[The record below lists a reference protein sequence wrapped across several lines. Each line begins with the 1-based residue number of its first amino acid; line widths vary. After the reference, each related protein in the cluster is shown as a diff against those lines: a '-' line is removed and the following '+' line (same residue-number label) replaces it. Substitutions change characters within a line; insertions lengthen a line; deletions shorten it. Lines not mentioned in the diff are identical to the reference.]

1 MGDRMQGNQVHSD
14 EDEIDIKEVFR
25 TIFEYKYMIVLF
37 VLLFGLGSA
46 YYAYFKDNVYKA
58 SVTIEVGVKERG
70 FGSQDILTMAMDQG
84 SKNTDTEM
92 EIIKSRFLA
101 ERVAQ
106 EVDFSHKYY
115 TTRKFKEIELYKN
128 SPFEVGMNKG
138 YEISFNLLPIDDKHY
153 RLIVEETED
162 KSGKLWSYDQKLAYE
177 KEIVTKHFHLNVR
190 KTKATSDEAYRFMII
205 DPADIGHV
213 IQKGVKVAASSKFS
227 DILTISFEDNVAL
240 RAQEAANALSEAYIK
255 QSIEKKNQE
264 AKRTLD
270 FVDKQLKLITENLKG
285 SAIKLEEFKK
295 NSNTVNLSAKAE
307 NIIRQMSDA
316 EGKLAEISIQEEML
330 SGLYKQVKSGKGLE
344 SITVGGSDMEKTA
357 LPTMIQK
364 LQDAIIKKKILREDY
379 TEMYP
384 DVRKLRK
391 TISQLKSVIVSTIK
405 NLTANIKERKALL
418 EKSIA
423 KQQKQL
429 NTLPADERMF
439 GQLQRKFAVNEK
451 IYSYLLEKR
460 SETAIIKASTVS
472 KNRIIDSALMPED
485 PIKPKRKLIVLVGLI
500 LGLIV
505 GIALAFLRAFLDDR
519 IKSEED
525 ITKIT
530 QDIPLLGTIP
540 HIKEFSDK
548 VMVFLSPKSAVA
560 ESYRNLRTNLQ
571 FMTNYSK
578 AHVIAITSTVGGEGK
593 TTNCINLAGIMSMA
607 GKKTIILNLDMRKPT
622 LHEKFDLKNVQG
634 MSSLLSG
641 NVHLASIIQ
650 QTAHE
655 NLDIISSGPIP
666 PNPSEL
672 IQSEF
677 MPLILEKLKE
687 IYDVIILDTPP
698 IGLVTDARTLM
709 HFADTSIYVVR
720 ANHSKKV
727 FLKTIVQLA
736 KQKEIKGMGILFNDV
751 TIGKYGYGYGYGYG
765 YYDEDN

>member
-1 MGDRMQGNQVHSD
+1 MQGNHVQID
-14 EDEIDIKEVFR
+14 EDEIDIREVFR
-25 TIFEYKYMIVLF
+25 TLFEYKYMIVLF
-37 VLLFGLGSA
+37 VILFGLGSA
-46 YYAYFKDNVYKA
+46 YYAYFKPNVYKA
-58 SVTIEVGVKERG
+58 SATVEVGAEKKG
-70 FGSQDILTMAMDQG
+70 FSQQDMLAAAMESG
-84 SKNTDTEM
+84 NMNVDTEM
-92 EIIKSRFLA
+92 EIIQSRFMA
-101 ERVAQ
+101 ERISK
-106 EVDFSHKYY
+106 EVDFAHKYY
-115 TTRKFKEIELYKN
+115 VTRKFKEVELYKQ
-128 SPFEVGMNKG
+128 SPIEVGMNKG
-138 YEISFNLLPIDDKHY
+138 FGISFYLTPIDKKQY
-153 RLIVEETED
+153 LLEVREEKDAQGNE
-162 KSGKLWSYDQKLAYE
+162 WSYSHKHFYS
-177 KEIVTKHFHLNVR
+177 KEVVTKRFHLNVLR
-190 KTKATSDEAYRFMII
+190 KQKTLDAEYRFVVLDPEEIGCII
-205 DPADIGHV
+205 
-213 IQKGVKVAASSKFS
+213 QEGVRVSQTSKRS
-227 DILTISFEDNVAL
+227 TLLRISYENNVAL
-240 RAQEAANALSEAYIK
+240 RAKEATNALAEEYIR
-255 QSIEKKNQE
+255 QSIEKKNKE
-264 AKRTLD
+264 AERTLN
-270 FVDKQLKLITENLKG
+270 FVDNQLKLITENLKG

-330 SGLYKQVKSGKGLE
+330 SGLYKQVKSGKSLE
-344 SITVGGSDMEKTA
+344 SITIGGSDMEKTA

-391 TISQLKSVIVSTIK
+391 TITQLKSVIVSTIK
-405 NLTANIKERKALL
+405 NLTSNIKERKALL

-472 KNRIIDSALMPED
+472 KNRIIDSALVPED

-519 IKSEED
+519 IKTEED
-525 ITKIT
+525 ITKVT

-571 FMTNYSK
+571 FMTNFSK

-593 TTNCINLAGIMSMA
+593 TTNCINLGGIMSMA

-634 MSSLLSG
+634 MSTLLSG
-641 NVHLASIIQ
+641 NVHLSSIIQ

-687 IYDVIILDTPP
+687 MYDVIILDTPP

-720 ANHSKKV
+720 ANHSKKA
-727 FLKTIVQLA
+727 FLKSIVQLS

>member
-1 MGDRMQGNQVHSD
+1 MQGNHVEID
-14 EDEIDIKEVFR
+14 EDEIDIREVFR
-25 TIFEYKYMIVLF
+25 TLFEYKYMIVLF
-37 VLLFGLGSA
+37 VILFGLGSA
-46 YYAYFKDNVYKA
+46 YYAYFKPNVYKA
-58 SVTIEVGVKERG
+58 SATVEVGAEKKG
-70 FGSQDILTMAMDQG
+70 FSQQDMLAAAMESG
-84 SKNTDTEM
+84 NMNVDTEM
-92 EIIKSRFLA
+92 EIIQSRFMA
-101 ERVAQ
+101 ERISK
-106 EVDFSHKYY
+106 EVDFAHKYY
-115 TTRKFKEIELYKN
+115 VTRKFKEVELYKQ
-128 SPFEVGMNKG
+128 SPIEVGMNKG
-138 YEISFNLLPIDDKHY
+138 FGISFYLTPIDKKQY
-153 RLIVEETED
+153 LLEVREEKDAQGNE
-162 KSGKLWSYDQKLAYE
+162 WSYSHKHFYS
-177 KEIVTKHFHLNVR
+177 KEVVTKRFHLNVLR
-190 KTKATSDEAYRFMII
+190 KQKTLDAEYRFVVSDPEEIGSII
-205 DPADIGHV
+205 
-213 IQKGVKVAASSKFS
+213 QEGVRVSQTSKRS
-227 DILTISFEDNVAL
+227 TLLRISYENNVAL
-240 RAQEAANALSEAYIK
+240 RAKEATNALAEEYIR
-255 QSIEKKNQE
+255 QSIEKKNKE
-264 AKRTLD
+264 AERTLN
-270 FVDKQLKLITENLKG
+270 FVDNQLKLITENLKG

-330 SGLYKQVKSGKGLE
+330 SGLYKQVKSGKSLE
-344 SITVGGSDMEKTA
+344 SITIGGADMEKTA

-391 TISQLKSVIVSTIK
+391 TITQLKSVIVSTIK
-405 NLTANIKERKALL
+405 NLNSNIKERKALL

-472 KNRIIDSALMPED
+472 KNRIIDSALVPED

-500 LGLIV
+500 LGLIM

-519 IKSEED
+519 IKTEED
-525 ITKIT
+525 ISKVT

-548 VMVFLSPKSAVA
+548 IMVFLSPKSAVA

-571 FMTNYSK
+571 FMTNFSK

-593 TTNCINLAGIMSMA
+593 TTNCINLGGIMSMA

-634 MSSLLSG
+634 MSTLLSG
-641 NVHLASIIQ
+641 SAPLANIIQ

-687 IYDVIILDTPP
+687 MYDVIILDTPP

-727 FLKTIVQLA
+727 FLKNIAHLS
-736 KQKEIKGMGILFNDV
+736 KQKEIRGMGILFNDV

>member
-1 MGDRMQGNQVHSD
+1 MQGNHVQID
-14 EDEIDIKEVFR
+14 EDEIDIREVFR
-25 TIFEYKYMIVLF
+25 TLFEYKWMIVLF

-46 YYAYFKDNVYKA
+46 YYAYFKQNVYQA
-58 SVTIEVGVKERG
+58 SATVEVGAEKKG
-70 FGSQDILTMAMDQG
+70 FSQEDMLAAAMESG
-84 SKNTDTEM
+84 NMNLDTEM
-92 EIIKSRFLA
+92 EIIQSRFMA
-101 ERVAQ
+101 ERIAK
-106 EVDFSHKYY
+106 EVDFGHKYY
-115 TTRKFKEIELYKN
+115 VTRKFKELELYKD
-128 SPFEVGMNKG
+128 SPIAVGMNKG
-138 YEISFNLLPIDDKHY
+138 FGISFYLTPVDKKHY
-153 RLIVEETED
+153 LLEVREEKD
-162 KSGKLWSYDQKLAYE
+162 AQGNVWSYSKKHLYSTE
-177 KEIVTKHFHLNVR
+177 VVTKRFHLNVVR
-190 KTKATSDEAYRFMII
+190 KAEMPDAEYRFVVV
-205 DPADIGHV
+205 DPEEIGGIVQEDVHV
-213 IQKGVKVAASSKFS
+213 SQTSKRS
-227 DILTISFEDNVAL
+227 TLLRISYEDNVAL
-240 RAQEAANALSEAYIK
+240 RAQEAVNALAQEYIR
-255 QSIEKKNQE
+255 QSIEKKNKE
-264 AKRTLD
+264 AERTLD
-270 FVDKQLKLITENLKG
+270 SVDNQLKLITENLKG

-295 NSNTVNLSAKAE
+295 NSNTVNLSVKAE
-307 NIIRQMSDA
+307 NIIRQMSEA
-316 EGKLAEISIQEEML
+316 EGKLAEISIQDEML
-330 SGLYKQVKSGKGLE
+330 TALYKQVKSGKGLE
-344 SITVGGSDMEKTA
+344 SITIGGSDMEKTA

-364 LQDAIIKKKILREDY
+364 LQDAIIQKKILREDY

-391 TISQLKSVIVSTIK
+391 TIAQLKSVIVSTIK
-405 NLTANIKERKALL
+405 NLTANIRDRKALL

-472 KNRIIDSALMPED
+472 KNRIIDSALTPEK

-505 GIALAFLRAFLDDR
+505 GIALAFLRAFLDDS
-519 IKSEED
+519 IKTEED
-525 ITKIT
+525 ITKVT

-593 TTNCINLAGIMSMA
+593 TTNCINLGGIVSMA
-607 GKKTIILNLDMRKPT
+607 GKKTVILNLDMRKPT

-634 MSSLLSG
+634 MSTLLSG
-641 NVHLASIIQ
+641 NTHLASIIQ
-650 QTAHE
+650 QTEYE

-672 IQSEF
+672 IQSDF

-720 ANHSKKV
+720 ANHSKKA
-727 FLKTIVQLA
+727 FLKNLVHLS
-736 KQKEIKGMGILFNDV
+736 KQKEIRGMGILFNDI

-765 YYDEDN
+765 YYEDDSK

>member
-1 MGDRMQGNQVHSD
+1 MQGNQVQID

-25 TIFEYKYMIVLF
+25 TIFEYKIVILLF
-37 VLLFGLGSA
+37 VIIFGLGSA
-46 YYAYFKDNVYKA
+46 YYAYFKDNVYQA
-58 SVTIEVGVKERG
+58 SATVEVGADKKG
-70 FGSQDILTMAMDQG
+70 FSQEDMLAAAMDSG
-84 SKNTDTEM
+84 STNVDTEM

-101 ERVAQ
+101 ERMAKK
-106 EVDFSHKYY
+106 VDFAHKYY
-115 TTRKFKEIELYKN
+115 TTRKFKELELYNK
-128 SPFEVGMNKG
+128 SPIEVGMNKG
-138 YEISFNLLPIDDKHY
+138 FGISFYLTPINEKEYLLEVREFKD
-153 RLIVEETED
+153 EE
-162 KSGKLWSYDQKLAYE
+162 GNVWSYSQKHPYG
-177 KEIVTKHFHLNVR
+177 KEVLNKRFHLNVLR
-190 KTKATSDEAYRFMII
+190 KQKTVDSEYRFVVL
-205 DPADIGHV
+205 DPKEVGSV
-213 IQKGVKVAASSKFS
+213 IQEGVSVSQTSKRS
-227 DILTISFEDNVAL
+227 TILRISYEDNVAL
-240 RAQEAANALSEAYIK
+240 RAKEATNALAQEYIR
-255 QSIEKKNQE
+255 QSIEKKTKE
-264 AKRTLD
+264 ATRTLD
-270 FVDKQLKLITENLKG
+270 FVEDQLKKITENLKG

-295 NSNTVNLSAKAE
+295 TSNTINLSSKAE
-307 NIIRQMSDA
+307 NIIRQMSEA
-316 EGKLAEISIQEEML
+316 EGKLAEISMQEEML
-330 SGLYKQVKSGKGLE
+330 TALYAQVKSGKGLE
-344 SITVGGSDMEKTA
+344 SITIAGSDMEHSA
-357 LPTMIQK
+357 LSGMIQK

-384 DVRKLRK
+384 EVRKLRK

-405 NLTANIKERKALL
+405 NLTTNMRDRKALL

-472 KNRIIDSALMPED
+472 KNRIVDSALCPED

-500 LGLIV
+500 LGLIM

-519 IKSEED
+519 IKTEED
-525 ITKIT
+525 ISRIAEN
-530 QDIPLLGTIP
+530 IPLLGTIP
-540 HIKEFSDK
+540 HIKENSDK

-578 AHVIAITSTVGGEGK
+578 SQVIAVTSTVGSEGK
-593 TTNCINLAGIMSMA
+593 TTNCINLGGIMSMA

-622 LHEKFDLKNVQG
+622 LHEKFDLKNIQG
-634 MSSLLSG
+634 MSTLLSG
-641 NVHLASIIQ
+641 SVPLENIIQ
-650 QTAHE
+650 KTTYE

-677 MPLILEKLKE
+677 MPMILEKLRE

-709 HFADTSIYVVR
+709 HFADTSIYVIR
-720 ANHSKKV
+720 ANHSKKA
-727 FLKTIVQLA
+727 FLKSIVQLS
-736 KQKEIKGMGILFNDV
+736 KQKEIKGMGILYNDV
-751 TIGKYGYGYGYGYG
+751 TVGKYGYGYGYGYG
-765 YYDEDN
+765 YYEEDK